1 MRSNEFIKYF
11 ITEYMSQNELN
22 LVAIRDIFIACQL
35 RDAFNQCNCNGTKE
49 REKSNQIKSSRNII
63 KMIQCNFIKTD
74 TNKSKRKMHAYS
86 LCRNCIISE

>member
-1 MRSNEFIKYF
+1 MQSNEFIKYF

-49 REKSNQIKSSRNII
+49 REKSNQIKSKYYQNDS
-63 KMIQCNFIKTD
+63 MQLHQD
-74 TNKSKRKMHAYS
+74 WH
-86 LCRNCIISE
+86 